1 MNKLLGSE
9 LPDRLVKITNDA
21 EAKAFLLAEGI
32 LDKLPNQSAL
42 AQTHTTE
49 IQTVFCCHYLHTTHW
64 ILACRFHGMD
74 DEKENGFM
82 VLAWPK
88 NKWPRSVIEEAI
100 AQQNLGTPNDA
111 KNFTKIDHSEN

>member
-1 MNKLLGSE
+1 VFWGVVSLIVTFFILWIFLGAGFFAIPAFVAARHEAQIKLG
-9 LPDRLVKITNDA
+9 
-21 EAKAFLLAEGI
+21 
-32 LDKLPNQSAL
+32 
-42 AQTHTTE
+42 
-49 IQTVFCCHYLHTTHW
+49 FCCHYSHMTHW

-111 KNFTKIDHSEN
+111 KNFTKRDHSEN